1 MSRTPRHTTVDS
13 PLGPLTLVA
22 DGDALVGV
30 YMAGQAHR
38 PGDERLGAPAPD
50 DDPTLVAAADELADY
65 FAGRRTE
72 FALPL
77 HPAGT
82 DFQRAVWDAIA
93 AIPYGETA
101 TYTELAQQVGR
112 PTATRAVGAAV
123 GRNPLSVVVP
133 CHRVLGAGGSL
144 TGYAGGLDRKRLLLA
159 LEHADGGQTA

>member
-1 MSRTPRHTTVDS
+1 MRHTTIDS

-30 YMAGQAHR
+30 YLAGQAHR
-38 PGDERLGAPAPD
+38 PGDEHFGTPAPE
-50 DDPTLVAAADELADY
+50 DDPILAAAAGELAEY
-65 FAGRRTE
+65 FVGERHE
-72 FALPL
+72 FSVPL
-77 HPAGT
+77 RAVGT

-101 TYTELAQQVGR
+101 TYTGLARQVGR

-133 CHRVLGAGGSL
+133 CHRVLGADGSL

-159 LEHADGGQTA
+159 LERPGGPGGAAS